1 MDAMRTDTKD
11 DLLEAIGGIELSVR
25 RFVIFVIAIL
35 AAVAALL
42 YLPARGFVANIV
54 HSVELVQAV
63 LVCSTALMGLSGLL
77 MIETK
82 RASDAIT
89 LGSADW
95 RKEIQAMN
103 TFLSLAKSYSFFRRA
118 LPLSIWPIS
127 SSILYFMLGNPFLIV
142 VLLAGFAAQIYIF
155 IWGLMNAE
163 FWSLQ

>member
-1 MDAMRTDTKD
+1 MKTDAKD
-11 DLLEAIGGIELSVR
+11 DLLEAFGGIEPSVR
-25 RFVIFVIAIL
+25 KFIIFIIAVIA
-35 AAVAALL
+35 AAAALL
-42 YLPARGFVANIV
+42 YFSNRGFVAGIV
-54 HSVELVQAV
+54 YAVELVQAV
-63 LVCSTALMGLSGLL
+63 LVCSTALMGLSGLM

-89 LGSADW
+89 LSSRDW

-103 TFLSLAKSYSFFRRA
+103 TFISLAKSYAFFRRA

-127 SSILYFMLGNPFLIV
+127 SSILYFMFQNPVLIV

-155 IWGLMNAE
+155 IWGLVNAE